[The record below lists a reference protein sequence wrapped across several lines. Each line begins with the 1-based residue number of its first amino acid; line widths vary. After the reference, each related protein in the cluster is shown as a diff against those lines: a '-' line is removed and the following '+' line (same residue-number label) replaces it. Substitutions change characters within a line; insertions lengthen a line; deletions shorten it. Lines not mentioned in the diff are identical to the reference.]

1 MKLHQYLNPLHGWN
15 DSSAVDKV
23 RVYTRQSFLLITVG
37 VAVGAMLTSL
47 QYDDY
52 LSMAATA
59 VCAAAAFVVVQRT
72 PALGGE
78 STESP
83 RIPLSITAVAA
94 VVLVAGGTTS
104 NALWAAVLVTTAVAT
119 LIPLRWSLAAA
130 VAAAAIAAAVGTP
143 AVETLILGIFIAF
156 MAFTVQLSAWLLRIV
171 TELDATRDAAA
182 ALSVA
187 EERLRFSR
195 DLHDVVG
202 RALSAIA
209 VKSELAATL
218 ARRGDDRAAGQMDEV
233 RLLAQES
240 MADARKLV
248 RGYRSVD
255 VASELDGARSLL
267 SAAGISTELVGETSV
282 LSERAAEAAAW
293 VVREGV
299 TNILRHSAATYC
311 RIKLTDNSI
320 RLTNDHPSASSGR
333 DDGTGLS
340 GLRERLVAVGGT
352 LNTEKTSEEFTL
364 TAALPIENPRQESS
378 LRNDPTRTTS

>member
-1 MKLHQYLNPLHGWN
+1 MKLYEYLNPLHGWN
-15 DSSAVDKV
+15 DSSAVEKV

-37 VAVGAMLTSL
+37 VAVGAMLTTL

-52 LSMAATA
+52 RSTAAAA
-59 VCAAAAFVVVQRT
+59 VCAASAFVVVQRT

-78 STESP
+78 STANP
-83 RIPLSITAVAA
+83 RIPLAIMAVAA

-104 NALWAAVLVTTAVAT
+104 NALWAAVLVTTAAAT
-119 LIPLRWSLAAA
+119 LFRLRWSLAAA
-130 VAAAAIAAAVGTP
+130 GAAAAIAAAVGTP
-143 AVETLILGIFIAF
+143 ALETVVLGLFIAF

-218 ARRGDDRAAGQMDEV
+218 ARRGDDRAATQMDEV
-233 RLLAQES
+233 RALAQES
-240 MADARKLV
+240 MTDARKLV

-255 VASELDGARSLL
+255 VAGELDGARSLL
-267 SAAGISTELVGETSV
+267 SAAGISTELTGETSA
-282 LSERAAEAAAW
+282 LSESAAEAAAW

-311 RIKLTDNSI
+311 RIELTVSSI
-320 RLTNDHPSASSGR
+320 RLTNDHPGAPNGR
-333 DDGTGLS
+333 NDGTGLS
-340 GLRERLVAVGGT
+340 GLRERLVAVGGE
-352 LNTEKTSEEFTL
+352 LRTEQTTKEFTL
-364 TAALPIENPRQESS
+364 IAVLPTSPQNPR
-378 LRNDPTRTTS
+378 TTP

>member
-1 MKLHQYLNPLHGWN
+1 MKLYEYLNPLHGWN
-15 DSSAVDKV
+15 DSSAVEKV
-23 RVYTRQSFLLITVG
+23 RVYTRQSFLLINVG
-37 VAVGAMLTSL
+37 VAVGAMLTTL

-52 LSMAATA
+52 RSTVAAA

-78 STESP
+78 STANP
-83 RIPLSITAVAA
+83 RIPLAIMAVAA

-119 LIPLRWSLAAA
+119 LIRLRWSLAAA

-143 AVETLILGIFIAF
+143 ALETVILGVFIAF

-218 ARRGDDRAAGQMDEV
+218 ARRGDDRAATQMDEV
-233 RLLAQES
+233 RALAQES
-240 MADARKLV
+240 MTDARKLV

-255 VASELDGARSLL
+255 VAGELDGARSLL
-267 SAAGISTELVGETSV
+267 SAAGISTELTGETSA
-282 LSERAAEAAAW
+282 LSERGAEAAAW

-311 RIKLTDNSI
+311 RIELTDSSI
-320 RLTNDHPSASSGR
+320 RLTNDHPGAPNGR
-333 DDGTGLS
+333 NDGTGLS
-340 GLRERLVAVGGT
+340 GLRERLVAVGGELRT
-352 LNTEKTSEEFTL
+352 EQTTEKFTL
-364 TAALPIENPRQESS
+364 IAVLPTSPQNPR
-378 LRNDPTRTTS
+378 TTP

>member
-15 DSSAVDKV
+15 DSSAVHKV
-23 RVYTRQSFLLITVG
+23 RVYTRQSFLLISVG

-52 LSMAATA
+52 RSMAAAA
-59 VCAAAAFVVVQRT
+59 VCAAATFVVVQRT

-78 STESP
+78 STADP
-83 RIPLSITAVAA
+83 RIPLAIAAVAA

-104 NALWAAVLVTTAVAT
+104 NAIWAAVLVTTAVAT

-130 VAAAAIAAAVGTP
+130 VAAALLAAALGTP
-143 AVETLILGIFIAF
+143 AVDTVILGIFIAF

-233 RLLAQES
+233 RILAQES

-299 TNILRHSAATYC
+299 TNILRHSSATYC
-311 RIKLTDNSI
+311 RIELTDNSI
-320 RLTNDHPSASSGR
+320 RLINDRPGASSER

-340 GLRERLVAVGGT
+340 GLRERLVSVGGA

-364 TAALPIENPRQESS
+364 TATLPTSPQK
-378 LRNDPTRTTS
+378 PRTTP

>member
-23 RVYTRQSFLLITVG
+23 RVYTRQSFLLISVG

-52 LSMAATA
+52 RSMAAAA
-59 VCAAAAFVVVQRT
+59 VCAAATFVVVQRT

-78 STESP
+78 SMADP
-83 RIPLSITAVAA
+83 RIPLAIVAVAA

-104 NALWAAVLVTTAVAT
+104 NAIWAGVLVTTAVAT

-130 VAAAAIAAAVGTP
+130 VAAALLAAALGTP
-143 AVETLILGIFIAF
+143 AVDTVILGIFIAF

-171 TELDATRDAAA
+171 TELDATRAAAA

-233 RLLAQES
+233 RILAQES

-267 SAAGISTELVGETSV
+267 SAAGISTELVGETSI
-282 LSERAAEAAAW
+282 LDERAAEAAAW

-299 TNILRHSAATYC
+299 TNILRHSSATYC
-311 RIKLTDNSI
+311 RIELTDNSI
-320 RLTNDHPSASSGR
+320 RLANDHPSVSSGR
-333 DDGTGLS
+333 NDGTGLS
-340 GLRERLVAVGGT
+340 GLRERLVAVGGA

-364 TAALPIENPRQESS
+364 TATLPTSPQK
-378 LRNDPTRTTS
+378 PRTTL

>member
-1 MKLHQYLNPLHGWN
+1 MKLYEYLNPLHGWN

-37 VAVGAMLTSL
+37 VAGGAMLTTL

-52 LSMAATA
+52 LSTAAAA

-78 STESP
+78 STANP
-83 RIPLSITAVAA
+83 RIPLAIMAVAA

-130 VAAAAIAAAVGTP
+130 VAAAALAAALGTP

-233 RLLAQES
+233 RVLAQES

-311 RIKLTDNSI
+311 RIELTDNSI
-320 RLTNDHPSASSGR
+320 RLINDHPQPSTGR

-352 LNTEKTSEEFTL
+352 VTAEQTSDDFTL
-364 TAALPIENPRQESS
+364 TAILPTSTQNPR
-378 LRNDPTRTTS
+378 TTP

>member
-1 MKLHQYLNPLHGWN
+1 MKLYEYLNPLHGWN
-15 DSSAVDKV
+15 DSSAVEKV
-23 RVYTRQSFLLITVG
+23 RVYTRQSFLIITVG
-37 VAVGAMLTSL
+37 VAVGAILTTL
-47 QYDDY
+47 QFDDY
-52 LSMAATA
+52 RSTAAAA

-72 PALGGE
+72 PALGGQ
-78 STESP
+78 STADP
-83 RIPLSITAVAA
+83 RIPMVIMTVAA
-94 VVLVAGGTTS
+94 VALVAGGTTS
-104 NALWAAVLVTTAVAT
+104 NALWAAVLVTTATAAYAR
-119 LIPLRWSLAAA
+119 LRWFVAAA
-130 VAAAAIAAAVGTP
+130 VAAAAIALALGTP
-143 AVETLILGIFIAF
+143 ALETIVLGLFIAF

-233 RLLAQES
+233 RILAQES
-240 MADARKLV
+240 MTDARKLV

-299 TNILRHSAATYC
+299 TNILRHSEATYC
-311 RIKLTDNSI
+311 RIELTERSI
-320 RLTNDHPSASSGR
+320 RLINDNPQASTGR

-340 GLRERLVAVGGT
+340 GLRERLVAVGGAM
-352 LNTEKTSEEFTL
+352 NTEKTTEHFTL
-364 TAALPIENPRQESS
+364 IAELPASNQKP
-378 LRNDPTRTTS
+378 RTTP

>member
-23 RVYTRQSFLLITVG
+23 RVYTRQSFLLISVG

-52 LSMAATA
+52 RSMAAAA
-59 VCAAAAFVVVQRT
+59 VCAAATFVVVQRT

-78 STESP
+78 STADP
-83 RIPLSITAVAA
+83 RIPLAIVAVAA

-104 NALWAAVLVTTAVAT
+104 NAIWAAVLVTTAVAT

-130 VAAAAIAAAVGTP
+130 VAAALLAAALGTP
-143 AVETLILGIFIAF
+143 AVDTVILGIFIAF

-171 TELDATRDAAA
+171 TELDATRAAAA

-233 RLLAQES
+233 RILAQES

-299 TNILRHSAATYC
+299 TNILRHSTATYC
-311 RIKLTDNSI
+311 RIELTDNSI
-320 RLTNDHPSASSGR
+320 RLTNDHPSPSSGR

-340 GLRERLVAVGGT
+340 GLRERLVAVGGL

-364 TAALPIENPRQESS
+364 TATLPTSPQK
-378 LRNDPTRTTS
+378 PRTTP

>member
-23 RVYTRQSFLLITVG
+23 RVYTRQSFLLISVG

-52 LSMAATA
+52 RSMAAAA
-59 VCAAAAFVVVQRT
+59 VCAAATFVVVQRT

-78 STESP
+78 STADP
-83 RIPLSITAVAA
+83 RIPLAIVAVAA

-104 NALWAAVLVTTAVAT
+104 NAIWAAVLVTTAVAT

-130 VAAAAIAAAVGTP
+130 VAAALLAAALGTP
-143 AVETLILGIFIAF
+143 AVDTVILGIFIAF

-171 TELDATRDAAA
+171 TELDATRAAAA

-233 RLLAQES
+233 RILAQES

-299 TNILRHSAATYC
+299 TNILRHSTATYC
-311 RIKLTDNSI
+311 RIGLTDNSI
-320 RLTNDHPSASSGR
+320 RLTNDHPSPSSGR

-340 GLRERLVAVGGT
+340 GLRERLVAVGGA

-364 TAALPIENPRQESS
+364 TATLPTSPRK
-378 LRNDPTRTTS
+378 PRTTP

>member
-23 RVYTRQSFLLITVG
+23 RVYTRQSFLTLA
-37 VAVGAMLTSL
+37 VAVAVAAMLTSL
-47 QYDDY
+47 QIDDY
-52 LSMAATA
+52 VSMAAQA
-59 VCAAAAFVVVQRT
+59 VCAAATFVIVQRT
-72 PALGGE
+72 PAIGGV
-78 STESP
+78 SKASP
-83 RIPLSITAVAA
+83 RVPLVIMAVSAAVVAFSGEANNMLWAAALATTAVAA
-94 VVLVAGGTTS
+94 LV
-104 NALWAAVLVTTAVAT
+104 
-119 LIPLRWSLAAA
+119 PLRWCLAAA
-130 VAAAAIAAAVGTP
+130 VASAALAAA
-143 AVETLILGIFIAF
+143 LGRSAIEALVLGLFIAF
-156 MAFTVQLSAWLLRIV
+156 LACTLQLSAWLLRIV

-233 RLLAQES
+233 RILAQES

-299 TNILRHSAATYC
+299 TNILRHSSATYC
-311 RIKLTDNSI
+311 RIELTDNSI
-320 RLTNDHPSASSGR
+320 HLANDHPSVSSGR
-333 DDGTGLS
+333 NDGTGLS
-340 GLRERLVAVGGT
+340 GLRERLVAVGGA

-364 TAALPIENPRQESS
+364 TATLPTSPQK
-378 LRNDPTRTTS
+378 PRTTP

>member
-1 MKLHQYLNPLHGWN
+1 MKLYEYLNPLHGWN
-15 DSSAVDKV
+15 DSSAVEKV
-23 RVYTRQSFLLITVG
+23 RVYTRQSFLIITVG
-37 VAVGAMLTSL
+37 VAVGAILTTL
-47 QYDDY
+47 QFEDY
-52 LSMAATA
+52 RSTAAAA

-72 PALGGE
+72 PALGGQ
-78 STESP
+78 STADP
-83 RIPLSITAVAA
+83 RIPMVIMAVAA

-104 NALWAAVLVTTAVAT
+104 NALWAAVLVTTATAT
-119 LIPLRWSLAAA
+119 YARLRWFAAAA
-130 VAAAAIAAAVGTP
+130 VAAAAIALALGTP
-143 AVETLILGIFIAF
+143 ALEAIVLGLFIAF

-233 RLLAQES
+233 RILAQES
-240 MADARKLV
+240 MTDARTLV

-299 TNILRHSAATYC
+299 TNILRHSEATYC
-311 RIKLTDNSI
+311 RIELTERSI
-320 RLTNDHPSASSGR
+320 RLINDHPQASTGR

-340 GLRERLVAVGGT
+340 GLRERLVAVGGALT
-352 LNTEKTSEEFTL
+352 TEKTTEHFTL
-364 TAALPIENPRQESS
+364 IAELPTSNQKP
-378 LRNDPTRTTS
+378 RTTP

>member
-1 MKLHQYLNPLHGWN
+1 MKLYEYLNPLHGWN
-15 DSSAVDKV
+15 DSSAVEKV

-37 VAVGAMLTSL
+37 VAVGAMLTTL

-52 LSMAATA
+52 RSTVAAA
-59 VCAAAAFVVVQRT
+59 ECAAAAFVVVQRT

-78 STESP
+78 STANP
-83 RIPLSITAVAA
+83 RIPLAITAVAA

-119 LIPLRWSLAAA
+119 LIRLRWSLAAA

-143 AVETLILGIFIAF
+143 ALETVILGVFIAF

-218 ARRGDDRAAGQMDEV
+218 ARRGDDRAATQMDEV
-233 RLLAQES
+233 RALAQES
-240 MADARKLV
+240 MTDARKLV

-255 VASELDGARSLL
+255 VAGELDGARSLL
-267 SAAGISTELVGETSV
+267 SAAGISTELTGETSA

-311 RIKLTDNSI
+311 RIELTDSSI
-320 RLTNDHPSASSGR
+320 RLTNDHPGAPNGR
-333 DDGTGLS
+333 NDGTGLS
-340 GLRERLVAVGGT
+340 GLRERLVAVGGELRT
-352 LNTEKTSEEFTL
+352 EQTTEKFTL
-364 TAALPIENPRQESS
+364 IAVLPTSPQNPR
-378 LRNDPTRTTS
+378 TTP

>member
-1 MKLHQYLNPLHGWN
+1 MKLYEYLNPLHGWN
-15 DSSAVDKV
+15 DSSAVEKV

-37 VAVGAMLTSL
+37 VAVGAMLTTL

-52 LSMAATA
+52 RSTVAAT

-78 STESP
+78 STANP
-83 RIPLSITAVAA
+83 RIPLAIMAVAA

-119 LIPLRWSLAAA
+119 LIRLRWSLAAA

-143 AVETLILGIFIAF
+143 ALETVILGLFIAF

-218 ARRGDDRAAGQMDEV
+218 ARRGDDRAATQMDEV
-233 RLLAQES
+233 RALAQES
-240 MADARKLV
+240 MTDARKLV

-255 VASELDGARSLL
+255 VAGELDGARSLL
-267 SAAGISTELVGETSV
+267 SAAGISTELTGETSA
-282 LSERAAEAAAW
+282 LSERGAEAAAW

-311 RIKLTDNSI
+311 RIELTDSSI
-320 RLTNDHPSASSGR
+320 RLTNDHPGAPNGR
-333 DDGTGLS
+333 NDGTGLS
-340 GLRERLVAVGGT
+340 GLRERLVAVGGELRT
-352 LNTEKTSEEFTL
+352 EQTTEKFTL
-364 TAALPIENPRQESS
+364 IAVLPTSPQNPR
-378 LRNDPTRTTS
+378 TTP

>member
-1 MKLHQYLNPLHGWN
+1 MKLHEYLNPLHGWK
-15 DSSAVDKV
+15 DSSDVEKV
-23 RVYTRQSFLLITVG
+23 RVYTRQSFLTLA
-37 VAVGAMLTSL
+37 VAVAVAAMLTSL

-52 LSMAATA
+52 LSIAAVG
-59 VCAAAAFVVVQRT
+59 VCAAATFVIVQRT
-72 PALGGE
+72 PAIGGE
-78 STESP
+78 SKASP
-83 RIPLSITAVAA
+83 RIPLVIMAVSAVVVAFTGETNNMLWAAALATTAVAA
-94 VVLVAGGTTS
+94 
-104 NALWAAVLVTTAVAT
+104 
-119 LIPLRWSLAAA
+119 LIPLRWCLAVAVASAVLAAA
-130 VAAAAIAAAVGTP
+130 LGRPAIQALV
-143 AVETLILGIFIAF
+143 LGLFIAF
-156 MAFTVQLSAWLLRIV
+156 MSVTLQLSAWLLRIV
-171 TELDATRDAAA
+171 TELDAARDAAA

-218 ARRGDDRAAGQMDEV
+218 ARRGDDRAANQMDEV
-233 RLLAQES
+233 RALAQES
-240 MADARKLV
+240 MTDARKLV

-267 SAAGISTELVGETSV
+267 SAAGISTELVGETST

-311 RIKLTDNSI
+311 RIELSAGSI
-320 RLTNDHPSASSGR
+320 RLINDHPRASSGR

-352 LNTEKTSEEFTL
+352 LNAEKTAEEFTL
-364 TAALPIENPRQESS
+364 TAALPTENQR
-378 LRNDPTRTTS
+378 

>member
-1 MKLHQYLNPLHGWN
+1 MKLYEYLNPLHGWN
-15 DSSAVDKV
+15 DSSAVEKV

-37 VAVGAMLTSL
+37 VAVGAMLTTF

-52 LSMAATA
+52 RSTVAAA

-78 STESP
+78 STANP
-83 RIPLSITAVAA
+83 RIPLAIMAVAA

-119 LIPLRWSLAAA
+119 LIRLRWSLAAA

-143 AVETLILGIFIAF
+143 ALETVILGVFIAF

-218 ARRGDDRAAGQMDEV
+218 ARRGDDRAATQMDEV
-233 RLLAQES
+233 RALAQES
-240 MADARKLV
+240 MTDARKLV

-255 VASELDGARSLL
+255 VAGELDGARSLL
-267 SAAGISTELVGETSV
+267 SAAGISTELTGKTSA
-282 LSERAAEAAAW
+282 LSERGAEAAAW

-311 RIKLTDNSI
+311 RIELTDSSI
-320 RLTNDHPSASSGR
+320 RLTNDHPGAPNGR
-333 DDGTGLS
+333 NDGTGLS
-340 GLRERLVAVGGT
+340 GLRERLVAVGGELRT
-352 LNTEKTSEEFTL
+352 EQTTEKFTL
-364 TAALPIENPRQESS
+364 IAVLPTSPQNPR
-378 LRNDPTRTTS
+378 TTP

>member
-1 MKLHQYLNPLHGWN
+1 MKLYEYLNPLHGWN
-15 DSSAVDKV
+15 DSSAVEKV

-37 VAVGAMLTSL
+37 VAVGAMLTTL

-52 LSMAATA
+52 RSTVAAA

-78 STESP
+78 STANP
-83 RIPLSITAVAA
+83 RIPLAIMAVAA

-119 LIPLRWSLAAA
+119 LIRLRWSLAAA

-143 AVETLILGIFIAF
+143 ALETVILGVFIAF

-218 ARRGDDRAAGQMDEV
+218 ARRGDDRAATQMDEV
-233 RLLAQES
+233 RALAQES
-240 MADARKLV
+240 MTDARKLV

-255 VASELDGARSLL
+255 VAGELDGARSLL
-267 SAAGISTELVGETSV
+267 SAAGISTELTGKTSA
-282 LSERAAEAAAW
+282 LSERGAEAAAW

-311 RIKLTDNSI
+311 RIELTDSSI
-320 RLTNDHPSASSGR
+320 RLTNDHPGAPNGR
-333 DDGTGLS
+333 NDGTGLS
-340 GLRERLVAVGGT
+340 GLRERLVAVGGELRT
-352 LNTEKTSEEFTL
+352 EQTTEKFTL
-364 TAALPIENPRQESS
+364 IAVLPTSPQNPR
-378 LRNDPTRTTS
+378 TTP

>member
-1 MKLHQYLNPLHGWN
+1 MKLYEYLNPLHGWN
-15 DSSAVDKV
+15 DSSAVEKV

-37 VAVGAMLTSL
+37 VAVGAMLTTF

-52 LSMAATA
+52 RSTVAAS

-78 STESP
+78 STANP
-83 RIPLSITAVAA
+83 RIPLAIMAVAA

-119 LIPLRWSLAAA
+119 LIRLRWSLAAA

-143 AVETLILGIFIAF
+143 ALETVILGVFIAF

-218 ARRGDDRAAGQMDEV
+218 ARRGDDRAATQMDEV
-233 RLLAQES
+233 RALAQES
-240 MADARKLV
+240 MTDARKLV

-255 VASELDGARSLL
+255 VAGELDGARSLL
-267 SAAGISTELVGETSV
+267 SAAGISTELTGETSA

-311 RIKLTDNSI
+311 RIELTDSSI
-320 RLTNDHPSASSGR
+320 RLTNDHPGAPNGR
-333 DDGTGLS
+333 NDGTGLS
-340 GLRERLVAVGGT
+340 GLRERLVAVGGELRT
-352 LNTEKTSEEFTL
+352 EQTTEKFTL
-364 TAALPIENPRQESS
+364 IAVLPTSPQNPR
-378 LRNDPTRTTS
+378 TTP

>member
-23 RVYTRQSFLLITVG
+23 RVYTRQSFLLISIG

-52 LSMAATA
+52 RSMAAAA
-59 VCAAAAFVVVQRT
+59 VCAAATFVVVQRT

-78 STESP
+78 STADP
-83 RIPLSITAVAA
+83 RIPLAIVAVAA

-104 NALWAAVLVTTAVAT
+104 NAIWAAVLVTTAVAT

-130 VAAAAIAAAVGTP
+130 VAAALLAAALGTP
-143 AVETLILGIFIAF
+143 AVDTVILGIFIAF

-171 TELDATRDAAA
+171 TELDATRAAAA

-233 RLLAQES
+233 RILAQES

-299 TNILRHSAATYC
+299 TNILRHSTATYC
-311 RIKLTDNSI
+311 RIELIDNSI
-320 RLTNDHPSASSGR
+320 RLTNDHPSPSSGR

-340 GLRERLVAVGGT
+340 GLRERLVAVGGA
-352 LNTEKTSEEFTL
+352 LNTEKTSEGFTL
-364 TAALPIENPRQESS
+364 TAALPIENPR
-378 LRNDPTRTTS
+378 TTS

>member
-1 MKLHQYLNPLHGWN
+1 MKLYEYLNPLHGWN
-15 DSSAVDKV
+15 DSSAVEKV

-37 VAVGAMLTSL
+37 VAVGAVLTSL
-47 QYDDY
+47 LDDDY
-52 LSMAATA
+52 VSTAAAA

-72 PALGGE
+72 AALGGV
-78 STESP
+78 SNASP
-83 RIPLSITAVAA
+83 RIPLCIVVVAA
-94 VVLVAGGTTS
+94 LVSVAGGSTS
-104 NALWAAVLVTTAVAT
+104 NALWAAVLVTTAAAT
-119 LIPLRWSLAAA
+119 SISLRWSMAAA
-130 VAAAAIAAAVGTP
+130 VAAGALAAALGSP
-143 AVETLILGIFIAF
+143 AVDFVVLGLFIAF
-156 MAFTVQLSAWLLRIV
+156 MAVTVRLSAWLLRIV

-218 ARRGDDRAAGQMDEV
+218 ARRGDDRAAAVQMDEV
-233 RLLAQES
+233 RTLAQES
-240 MADARKLV
+240 MTDARQLV
-248 RGYRSVD
+248 RGYRAVD

-267 SAAGISTELVGETSV
+267 SAAGISTELVGHTST
-282 LSERAAEAAAW
+282 LTEAATEAAAW

-311 RIKLTDNSI
+311 RIELTDSSI
-320 RLTNDHPSASSGR
+320 RLTNDHPGASTGR

-340 GLRERLVAVGGT
+340 GLRERLATVGGT
-352 LNTEKTSEEFTL
+352 LDTDKTTEHFTL
-364 TAALPIENPRQESS
+364 MATFPTRNPRTAS
-378 LRNDPTRTTS
+378 

>member
-23 RVYTRQSFLLITVG
+23 RVYTRQSFLTLA
-37 VAVGAMLTSL
+37 VAVAVAAMLTSL
-47 QYDDY
+47 QNDDY
-52 LSMAATA
+52 VSMAAQA
-59 VCAAAAFVVVQRT
+59 VCAAATFVIVQRT
-72 PALGGE
+72 PAIGGV
-78 STESP
+78 SKASP
-83 RIPLSITAVAA
+83 RVPLVIMAVSAAVVAFSGEANNMLWAAALATTAVAA
-94 VVLVAGGTTS
+94 
-104 NALWAAVLVTTAVAT
+104 
-119 LIPLRWSLAAA
+119 LIPLRWCLAAA
-130 VAAAAIAAAVGTP
+130 VASAALAAA
-143 AVETLILGIFIAF
+143 LGRSAIEALVLGLFIAF
-156 MAFTVQLSAWLLRIV
+156 LACTLQLSAWLLRIV

-233 RLLAQES
+233 RILAQES
-240 MADARKLV
+240 MADARQLV

-299 TNILRHSAATYC
+299 TNILRHSTATYC
-311 RIKLTDNSI
+311 RIELTDSSI
-320 RLTNDHPSASSGR
+320 RLINDRPGASSER

-352 LNTEKTSEEFTL
+352 LTAEKTSEEFTL
-364 TAALPIENPRQESS
+364 TATLPTSPQNA
-378 LRNDPTRTTS
+378 RTTP

>member
-1 MKLHQYLNPLHGWN
+1 MKLYEYLNPLHGWN

-23 RVYTRQSFLLITVG
+23 RVYTRQSFLTLA
-37 VAVGAMLTSL
+37 VAVGIAAMLTSL

-52 LSMAATA
+52 LSMAAEA
-59 VCAAAAFVVVQRT
+59 VCAAATFVIVQRT
-72 PALGGE
+72 PAIGGI
-78 STESP
+78 SKASP
-83 RIPLSITAVAA
+83 RVPLVIMAVSAVVVAFSGDSNNMLWAAALATTAVAA
-94 VVLVAGGTTS
+94 
-104 NALWAAVLVTTAVAT
+104 
-119 LIPLRWSLAAA
+119 LIPLRWCLAAA
-130 VAAAAIAAAVGTP
+130 VASAALAAALGRP
-143 AVETLILGIFIAF
+143 AIETLVLGLFIAF
-156 MAFTVQLSAWLLRIV
+156 MAFTLQLSAWLLRIV

-267 SAAGISTELVGETSV
+267 SAAGISTELVGETST
-282 LSERAAEAAAW
+282 LSEPAAEAAAW
-293 VVREGV
+293 IVREGV

-311 RIKLTDNSI
+311 LIELTDNSI
-320 RLTNDHPSASSGR
+320 RLVNDNPHASAGR

-340 GLRERLVAVGGT
+340 GLRERLVAVGGA
-352 LNTEKTSEEFTL
+352 LNTEKTSEEFIL
-364 TAALPIENPRQESS
+364 TAALPTSTQKP
-378 LRNDPTRTTS
+378 RTTP

>member
-1 MKLHQYLNPLHGWN
+1 MKLHQYLNPLHGWS
-15 DSSAVDKV
+15 DSSAVEKV
-23 RVYTRQSFLLITVG
+23 RVYTRQSFLLITIG
-37 VAVGAMLTSL
+37 VAVGAMLTTL

-52 LSMAATA
+52 RSTAAAA

-78 STESP
+78 STAST
-83 RIPLSITAVAA
+83 RIPLVIMAIAA
-94 VVLVAGGTTS
+94 VVLVAGATTS
-104 NALWAAVLVTTAVAT
+104 NALWATVLVTTAVAT
-119 LIPLRWSLAAA
+119 LIPLRWCVAAA
-130 VAAAAIAAAVGTP
+130 VAAAGLAAALGTP
-143 AVETLILGIFIAF
+143 LVETVVLGLFIPF

-233 RLLAQES
+233 RVLAQES

-267 SAAGISTELVGETSV
+267 SAAGISTELVGETSAM
-282 LSERAAEAAAW
+282 SERAAEAAAW

-299 TNILRHSAATYC
+299 TNILRHSEATFC
-311 RIKLTDNSI
+311 RIELTDNSI
-320 RLTNDHPSASSGR
+320 RLTNDRPQPSTGR

-352 LNTEKTSEEFTL
+352 LTADNSSDEFSL
-364 TAALPIENPRQESS
+364 TATLPTGPQNPR
-378 LRNDPTRTTS
+378 TTP

>member
-78 STESP
+78 STASP
-83 RIPLSITAVAA
+83 RIPLTITAVAA

-130 VAAAAIAAAVGTP
+130 VAAAAIAAALGTP

-311 RIKLTDNSI
+311 RIELTDNSI

-364 TAALPIENPRQESS
+364 TAALPIENPR
-378 LRNDPTRTTS
+378 TTS

>member
-1 MKLHQYLNPLHGWN
+1 MKLYEYLNPLHGWN

-23 RVYTRQSFLLITVG
+23 RVYTRQSFLLIS
-37 VAVGAMLTSL
+37 VAVAVAGMLTSL
-47 QYDDY
+47 QFDDY
-52 LSMAATA
+52 LSMAAIA
-59 VCAAAAFVVVQRT
+59 ACSAAAFVVVQRT

-78 STESP
+78 STADP
-83 RIPLSITAVAA
+83 RIPLAILAVAA

-104 NALWAAVLVTTAVAT
+104 NTLWAGVLVTTAVAT
-119 LIPLRWSLAAA
+119 RIPLRWSLVAA
-130 VAAAAIAAAVGTP
+130 VAAAALAAALGTP
-143 AVETLILGIFIAF
+143 AVETLILGVFIAF

-233 RLLAQES
+233 RILAQES

-267 SAAGISTELVGETSV
+267 SAAGISTELIGETSV

-299 TNILRHSAATYC
+299 TNILRHSEATYC
-311 RIKLTDNSI
+311 RIELTDNSI
-320 RLTNDHPSASSGR
+320 RLINDHPQPSTGR

-340 GLRERLVAVGGT
+340 GLRERLVSVGGT
-352 LNTEKTSEEFTL
+352 LDAQKTTEAFTL
-364 TAALPIENPRQESS
+364 TAALPTQNP
-378 LRNDPTRTTS
+378 RTTS